1 MKRKSNYLFQIYYHP
16 CTLNAERNKSDH
28 ERVFK
33 CAKPPRTCVPL
44 HTHARTRL
52 TSLAS
57 VLCITNKSLHDGLK
71 QYLPWR
77 LKRLPS
83 TGGRQD
89 WGLFPSS
96 AWRNYGST
104 VHWLMQR
111 KMVI

>member
-1 MKRKSNYLFQIYYHP
+1 MQRETKVTMSVYSSVQSPH
-16 CTLNAERNKSDH
+16 
-28 ERVFK
+28 
-33 CAKPPRTCVPL
+33 VPVCPYTRM
-44 HTHARTRL
+44 HVHRL

-71 QYLPWR
+71 QHFPWR

-96 AWRNYGST
+96 A
-104 VHWLMQR
+104 
-111 KMVI
+111 